1 MAIVVQQVIGELQ
14 LVERYD
20 LLHPLRALRGRVRV
34 VVHSARGGRICL
46 ASHQPGG
53 AVESVP
59 RGAPWEGVMLCR
71 VNKDPVPVQMTPGR
85 ARVIYAL
92 GEIEIPSSQR
102 QERGLWIN

>member
-1 MAIVVQQVIGELQ
+1 M
-14 LVERYD
+14 
-20 LLHPLRALRGRVRV
+20 
-34 VVHSARGGRICL
+34 
-46 ASHQPGG
+46 
-53 AVESVP
+53 ESVP